1 MLDRKLVN
9 APAAADLFQ
18 PTKLQLNPEM
28 WKVGI
33 QGSKKESILL
43 FRNYVHVCFERII
56 HIEVNGAKLY
66 R

>member
-28 WKVGI
+28 RKLRTK
-33 QGSKKESILL
+33 GSKKESMLL
-43 FRNYVHVCFERII
+43 FRNHVHVCFERII
-56 HIEVNGAKLY
+56 HIDVNSAKLS
-66 R
+66 